1 VGRVVGDEIAGF
13 GGDTVTGGN
22 EIGPWAYVSTDNV
35 EGVADVGTKGGFADA
50 AAAEEMIPKGVQ
62 RGMTTGTGEAG

>member
-1 VGRVVGDEIAGF
+1 
-13 GGDTVTGGN
+13 VTGGD

-35 EGVADVGTKGGFADA
+35 EGVADVGAEGGFADA

-62 RGMTTGTGEAG
+62 RGVATGTGEAG